1 MVTTRRL
8 VVLAAIAALVIPVA
22 AAAQTVRIIQTNSAG
37 DNVHVIDP
45 LTNEVIGVIDGIERA
60 HGATPSP
67 DGKKL
72 YVANESDDTV
82 DIVDMETLKV
92 VKQVELI
99 GRPNNIA
106 ITPDGS
112 KVYTAIAESP
122 GALQVL
128 DTETEEMTAII
139 SVHGGV
145 HNTYVTPDGKY
156 AIAGM
161 VGGRNITVV
170 STETDFPVW
179 TTYSDLGIRPMT
191 MDVNED
197 GSTKHIYAQLSNF
210 NGFGVLDFETRKW
223 VNRIEY
229 PEVMANER
237 TPGPRRQHRPRHRRH
252 PGPEVP
258 RRQQQP
264 EQQRVRLHPARPRAG
279 GRRPRG
285 PLAELGHHHPRQ
297 QVRVHL
303 DVGRQQRRRHRHR
316 DGRAGDQDRDRR
328 TGSQAERDA
337 DRRQRLELAEQ
348 GSAPQERRGLLASWS
363 GAERRPQ
370 RDLAVAWGVSPARDS
385 TAAIGGRGFG
395 AEARRLVK
403 DWPGAKVRE

>member
-1 MVTTRRL
+1 MLTTRRL
-8 VVLAAIAALVIPVA
+8 AALAAIAALVIPAA

-60 HGATPSP
+60 HGAAPSP

-92 VKQVELI
+92 TKKVELI

-106 ITPDGS
+106 ITPDGR

-128 DTETEEMTAII
+128 DTETEEMTAVI

-170 STETDFPVW
+170 STEQDFPVW

-191 MDVNED
+191 FEVNED

-223 VNRIEY
+223 VDRVEY
-229 PEVMANER
+229 PELPNNER
-237 TPGPRRQHRPRHRRH
+237 TPGHGGNTAHGIGVTPD
-252 PGPEVP
+252 GNYLVANSSLNSSVYVYSLPERELV
-258 RRQQQP
+258 
-264 EQQRVRLHPARPRAG
+264 G
-279 GRRPRG
+279 G
-285 PLAELGHHHPRQ
+285 
-297 QVRVHL
+297 VRVGHSPNWVTITP
-303 DVGRQQRRRHRHR
+303 DSKY
-316 DGRAGDQDRDRR
+316 AYISMSGDNNVAVIDIATVELVTKIE
-328 TGSQAERDA
+328 TGGQVPKRNATLIVD
-337 DRRQRLELAEQ
+337 D
-348 GSAPQERRGLLASWS
+348 
-363 GAERRPQ
+363 
-370 RDLAVAWGVSPARDS
+370 D
-385 TAAIGGRGFG
+385 
-395 AEARRLVK
+395 
-403 DWPGAKVRE
+403 

>member
-1 MVTTRRL
+1 MATTRRL

-45 LTNEVIGVIDGIERA
+45 LTNEVIGVIHGIERA
-60 HGATPSP
+60 HGAAPSP

-82 DIVDMETLKV
+82 DIVDMETLEV
-92 VKQVELI
+92 TKQVELI

-106 ITPDGS
+106 ITPDGR

-128 DTETEEMTAII
+128 DTESEEMTAII

-191 MDVNED
+191 FEVNED

-223 VNRIEY
+223 VDRVEY
-229 PEVMANER
+229 PELPNNER
-237 TPGPRRQHRPRHRRH
+237 TPGHGGNTAHGIGVTPD
-252 PGPEVP
+252 GKYLVANSSLNSSVYVYSLPERELV
-258 RRQQQP
+258 
-264 EQQRVRLHPARPRAG
+264 G
-279 GRRPRG
+279 G
-285 PLAELGHHHPRQ
+285 
-297 QVRVHL
+297 VRVGHSPNWVTITP
-303 DVGRQQRRRHRHR
+303 DSKY
-316 DGRAGDQDRDRR
+316 AYISMSGDNNVAVIDIATVELVTKIE
-328 TGSQAERDA
+328 TGGQVPKRNATLIVD
-337 DRRQRLELAEQ
+337 D
-348 GSAPQERRGLLASWS
+348 
-363 GAERRPQ
+363 
-370 RDLAVAWGVSPARDS
+370 D
-385 TAAIGGRGFG
+385 
-395 AEARRLVK
+395 
-403 DWPGAKVRE
+403 

>member
-8 VVLAAIAALVIPVA
+8 AVLAAIAALVIPVA
-22 AAAQTVRIIQTNSAG
+22 AAAQTVRIVQTNSAG

-45 LTNEVIGVIDGIERA
+45 LTNTVVGEITGIERA

-106 ITPDGS
+106 ITPDGR

-197 GSTKHIYAQLSNF
+197 GSTRHIYAQLSNF

-229 PEVMANER
+229 PEVMADER
-237 TPGPRRQHRPRHRRH
+237 TPGH
-252 PGPEVP
+252 
-258 RRQQQP
+258 
-264 EQQRVRLHPARPRAG
+264 G
-279 GRRPRG
+279 GNTAHGIGVTPDNQYLVANSSLNSSVYVYSL
-285 PLAELGHHHPRQ
+285 PDLELVGG
-297 QVRVHL
+297 VRVGHSPNWVTITP
-303 DVGRQQRRRHRHR
+303 DSKYAYISV
-316 DGRAGDQDRDRR
+316 
-328 TGSQAERDA
+328 
-337 DRRQRLELAEQ
+337 
-348 GSAPQERRGLLASWS
+348 S
-363 GAERRPQ
+363 GNNN
-370 RDLAVAWGVSPARDS
+370 V
-385 TAAIGGRGFG
+385 AAIDIANVELVARIETGGQVPKRN
-395 AEARRLVK
+395 ATVILDE
-403 DWPGAKVRE
+403 

>member
-8 VVLAAIAALVIPVA
+8 VVLAAVAALVIPVA
-22 AAAQTVRIIQTNSAG
+22 TAAQTVRIIQTNSAG

-60 HGATPSP
+60 HGAAPSP

-92 VKQVELI
+92 TKQVELI

-229 PEVMANER
+229 PEVMADER
-237 TPGPRRQHRPRHRRH
+237 TPGH
-252 PGPEVP
+252 
-258 RRQQQP
+258 
-264 EQQRVRLHPARPRAG
+264 G
-279 GRRPRG
+279 GNTAHGIGVTPDQKYLVANSSLNSSVYVYTL
-285 PLAELGHHHPRQ
+285 PDLELVGG
-297 QVRVHL
+297 VRVGHSPNWVTITP
-303 DVGRQQRRRHRHR
+303 DSKY
-316 DGRAGDQDRDRR
+316 AYISMSGDNNVAVIDIATVELVTKIE
-328 TGSQAERDA
+328 TGGQVPKRNATLIVDN
-337 DRRQRLELAEQ
+337 D
-348 GSAPQERRGLLASWS
+348 
-363 GAERRPQ
+363 
-370 RDLAVAWGVSPARDS
+370 
-385 TAAIGGRGFG
+385 
-395 AEARRLVK
+395 
-403 DWPGAKVRE
+403 

>member
-8 VVLAAIAALVIPVA
+8 AVLAAIAALVIPAA
-22 AAAQTVRIIQTNSAG
+22 AAAQTVRIVQTNSAG

-45 LTNEVIGVIDGIERA
+45 LTNTVVGEITGIERA
-60 HGATPSP
+60 HGATPAP
-67 DGKKL
+67 DGKKI
-72 YVANESDDTV
+72 YVANESDDTI
-82 DIVDMETLKV
+82 DIVDMEMLKV

-106 ITPDGS
+106 ATPDGR
-112 KVYTAIAESP
+112 KVYVAIAESP

-128 DTETEEMTAII
+128 DTESEEIMATI

-197 GSTKHIYAQLSNF
+197 GSTRHIYAQLSNF

-229 PEVMANER
+229 PAVPADER
-237 TPGPRRQHRPRHRRH
+237 TPGH
-252 PGPEVP
+252 
-258 RRQQQP
+258 
-264 EQQRVRLHPARPRAG
+264 G
-279 GRRPRG
+279 GNTAHGIGVTPDNQYLVANSSLNSSVYVYSL
-285 PLAELGHHHPRQ
+285 PDLELVGG
-297 QVRVHL
+297 VRVGHSPNWVTITPDSKYAYISVSGNNNVAAL
-303 DVGRQQRRRHRHR
+303 DIANVELV
-316 DGRAGDQDRDRR
+316 ATIE
-328 TGSQAERDA
+328 TGGQVPKRNATVVLDE
-337 DRRQRLELAEQ
+337 
-348 GSAPQERRGLLASWS
+348 
-363 GAERRPQ
+363 
-370 RDLAVAWGVSPARDS
+370 
-385 TAAIGGRGFG
+385 
-395 AEARRLVK
+395 
-403 DWPGAKVRE
+403 